1 MEIIQHHEPVDFNA
15 IFAEKQ
21 RQQIGPD
28 FNEFA
33 TILHTGDEVHSFCGS
48 AEWKDRVYNALGN
61 AYASDEAVELLNHSV
76 AILICIMF
84 SPETDRPLDMT
95 EIKRLDEV
103 ISGFPRYADVIWVV
117 IKDNTLG
124 NVVKTYTLVSVNHK
138 DSV

>member
-1 MEIIQHHEPVDFNA
+1 
-15 IFAEKQ
+15 
-21 RQQIGPD
+21 
-28 FNEFA
+28 
-33 TILHTGDEVHSFCGS
+33 
-48 AEWKDRVYNALGN
+48 
-61 AYASDEAVELLNHSV
+61 
-76 AILICIMF
+76 MF

-103 ISGFPRYADVIWVV
+103 VSGFPPYADVIWVV